1 MSLSFRSGASHL
13 LFLALLC
20 PIPRSI
26 LTSPHLLGSLLP
38 SGLGLL
44 QEDLQQDSERGE
56 LKLLLRAQREAL
68 ATRLLVPLSRGP
80 LGSLHFLERRQGENG
95 GKKNEALTSI
105 AGGLQAV
112 SREKGGFGFRFG
124 RKRWTDWRRENLKWK
139 RAGRVK
145 LGGGA
150 GSSEDLLRS
159 FTPPAHST
167 DQTKQNV
174 EGQTVTMET

>member
-38 SGLGLL
+38 SGLWLL
-44 QEDLQQDSERGE
+44 QDLQQDSERGE
-56 LKLLLRAQREAL
+56 QKLLLRAQREAL
-68 ATRLLVPLSRGP
+68 ATRLLVPLTGGP
-80 LGSLHFLERRQGENG
+80 SGRLHFLERRQGENG
-95 GKKNEALTSI
+95 GRKNEALTSI

-124 RKRWTDWRRENLKWK
+124 RKRWTDWRRRNLRWK
-139 RAGRVK
+139 RAEGVK

-159 FTPPAHST
+159 FTPAAHST
-167 DQTKQNV
+167 DQTQHV
-174 EGQTVTMET
+174 DGQTGTMET